1 MIHILTLLLLLLVH
15 AVTLYC
21 VVRLMNPNPEVNPTL
36 LAALGYSL
44 VGMVLALFP
53 GIYALLTWFGWW
65 GFVFSKIFYLSDLA
79 LVIGLLSMR
88 LGVEVTVRLVTHLAS

>member
-1 MIHILTLLLLLLVH
+1 MHILTLLLLLLVH
-15 AVTLYC
+15 AVTLYG

-36 LAALGYSL
+36 FAALGYSL
-44 VGMVLALFP
+44 IGMILAIFP
-53 GIYALLTWFGWW
+53 GIFALLTWFGWW

-88 LGVEVTVRLVTHLAS
+88 LGIEVTVRLVTYLAN